1 MSPAPPLTLPQQAAT
16 KADWLWRYRHP
27 ACVWVVENLAIMVKS
42 RRNLSLLNV
51 VPAALIVLS
60 LWAVEA
66 RADDGKSTRSK
77 AEIEKLIDSVGRTPP
92 EWYDSAKLEYPK
104 SLDLNWPQ
112 PPPTREWNNQKN
124 VGQYVWDVINPNPG
138 KWQSGIRFMHFM
150 LEKNANNVELRT
162 RVMETLGRMYFDFFR
177 DYPRAAFWW
186 RAAAVDKKQLP
197 QGVHLAECYW
207 RMGNEEMAKDLLGK
221 LPNFYPAIKL
231 WADMGETDKALRVAG
246 AFAQSGYVDMAYLS
260 AGDACRTVGKLDDA
274 VAYYEYLLRIP
285 ATGQI
290 AQRIQR
296 NQERARANIE
306 GIKLYDSLE
315 LSRVPDGKYS
325 GKAPAYA
332 GDLHIEVT
340 VARGRIE
347 SVRVT
352 RHEEKQFYS
361 AFEDTT
367 AQIVKEQ
374 GFTGIDATTGA
385 TITSEA
391 IINATAKA
399 LAGAVK

>member
-1 MSPAPPLTLPQQAAT
+1 MAEVERTLNTLCVGLAAMAVLLVAAGSLCGADGAT
-16 KADWLWRYRHP
+16 K
-27 ACVWVVENLAIMVKS
+27 
-42 RRNLSLLNV
+42 
-51 VPAALIVLS
+51 
-60 LWAVEA
+60 
-66 RADDGKSTRSK
+66 RSK
-77 AEIEKLIDSVGRTPP
+77 AEVEELIQSVGRTPP
-92 EWYDSAKLEYPK
+92 EWYDSVKLEYPR
-104 SLDLNWPQ
+104 SLDLEWPQ
-112 PPPTREWNNQKN
+112 PPPTNEWNNQKN

-150 LEKNANNVELRT
+150 LERHAKNVELRT

-186 RAAAVDKKQLP
+186 RAAEVDKQQLP

-207 RMGNEEMAKDLLGK
+207 RMGNEEMAKELLSK

-274 VAYYEYLLRIP
+274 VGYYEYLLKIP
-285 ATGQI
+285 ATGRF
-290 AQRIQR
+290 AKRIQR

-332 GDLHIEVT
+332 GDLYIEVK
-340 VARGRIE
+340 VAQGRIE

-352 RHEEKQFYS
+352 KHEEKQFYS
-361 AFEDTT
+361 ALEDTP

>member
-1 MSPAPPLTLPQQAAT
+1 MVSAKPTPYPFRDCLQTGTGSQALQVELVMGTRPRVSVHRFSHFLRVVLAAAMVLLAGAGEPLAA
-16 KADWLWRYRHP
+16 DREP
-27 ACVWVVENLAIMVKS
+27 
-42 RRNLSLLNV
+42 
-51 VPAALIVLS
+51 
-60 LWAVEA
+60 
-66 RADDGKSTRSK
+66 TRSN

-92 EWYDSAKLEYPK
+92 EWYDSVKLEYPK

-112 PPPTREWNNQKN
+112 PPPTNEWNNQKN
-124 VGQYVWDVINPNPG
+124 VGQYVWDVINPNPN
-138 KWQSGIRFMHFM
+138 KWQSGIRFMHFL
-150 LEKNANNVELRT
+150 LEKHASNVELRT

-186 RAAAVDKKQLP
+186 RAAEVDKRQLS

-207 RMGNEEMAKDLLGK
+207 RMGNQKMAQDLLAK
-221 LPNFYPAIKL
+221 LPNYYPAIKL
-231 WADMGETDKALRVAG
+231 WADMGQTDKALRVAG

-260 AGDACRTVGKLDDA
+260 AGDTCRTVGKLDDA
-274 VAYYEYLLRIP
+274 VSYYEYLLGLS
-285 ATGQI
+285 ATGRM
-290 AQRIQR
+290 AKRIQR

-315 LSRVPDGKYS
+315 LSRVPDGKYT

-332 GDLHIEVT
+332 GDLFIEVT
-340 VARGRIE
+340 VAKGRIE
-347 SVRVT
+347 SVEVT

-361 AFEDTT
+361 AIEDTT
-367 AQIVKEQ
+367 AQIVEQQ

-399 LAGAVK
+399 LAGAAR